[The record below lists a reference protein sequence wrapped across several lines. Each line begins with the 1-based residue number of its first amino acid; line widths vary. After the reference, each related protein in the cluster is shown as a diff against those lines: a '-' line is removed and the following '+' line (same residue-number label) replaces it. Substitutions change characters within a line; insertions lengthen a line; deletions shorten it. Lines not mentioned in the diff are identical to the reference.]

1 MKRNRIA
8 FFFILPIRTNPVLI
22 TMPFGINV
30 IKLLAKKGCKVDV
43 FLSEY
48 KSNVYNEEFPN
59 NVDIKYIDQNILWR
73 NKEKYAYFMVTKY
86 FRLLSKYR
94 LKNKYDYIFTSGM
107 SGITLGSI
115 LKEYNRKASLVYM
128 NDEFPEGSGHK
139 IWEYEEIKNAL
150 NADYVIVPDESR
162 FAPLAKQIK
171 ELDKIT
177 HLTLPNTPLKEDLKD
192 IPAINWHEY
201 FKIPMDKKIFLSAG
215 GIGDLYFISEI
226 LNSVKAWPDNTT
238 LILKGKN
245 NIDAIKQKYN
255 HLALDNKVIWCSDN
269 FSPDELHSLIKY
281 STASICLYRNE
292 NDNIYFMGKSSGK
305 LMRSIALGKPVIAS
319 NFKSLNFVEELKIG
333 KQAGNEAEIAEA
345 VKYIIANEIELQ
357 SNCSKTLSHH

>member
-1 MKRNRIA
+1 
-8 FFFILPIRTNPVLI
+8 
-22 TMPFGINV
+22 MPFGINV

-238 LILKGKN
+238 LILKGKT
-245 NIDAIKQKYN
+245 I
-255 HLALDNKVIWCSDN
+255 
-269 FSPDELHSLIKY
+269 
-281 STASICLYRNE
+281 
-292 NDNIYFMGKSSGK
+292 
-305 LMRSIALGKPVIAS
+305 LM
-319 NFKSLNFVEELKIG
+319 
-333 KQAGNEAEIAEA
+333 Q
-345 VKYIIANEIELQ
+345 
-357 SNCSKTLSHH
+357 